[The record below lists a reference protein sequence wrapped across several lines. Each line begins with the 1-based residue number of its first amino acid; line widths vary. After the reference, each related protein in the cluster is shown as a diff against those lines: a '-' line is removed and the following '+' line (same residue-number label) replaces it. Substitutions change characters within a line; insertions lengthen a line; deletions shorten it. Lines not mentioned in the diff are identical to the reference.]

1 MILGRSPVVTSAAGA
16 FWDILRSASP
26 PGSLD
31 IERSMAPTQLD
42 RFEVIGEIAT
52 FPTGAI
58 YRATDT
64 KFGRTV
70 ALRTYRL
77 DAQGPAAESLLQ
89 RARAEAAA
97 AASLNSGNIVTLY
110 GSGEAEGVFYV
121 AMEFVEGVKLEARIA
136 RKGISTGE
144 LIDYSR
150 QVCMAFDHAATHGIF
165 HRNLRPANIIEEWD
179 GAVKIMDFGIA
190 KSGYRVT
197 QPGGVPDALY
207 YMSPEQLRGA
217 KLDIRS
223 SLFSWAAI
231 LYFVV
236 TGRRPFEGASVDEV
250 RKAIL
255 EATPKAAIELAP
267 SLSPGINQ
275 AIMKALSK
283 AAGGRFNN
291 GREMVAELENH
302 QRLGRPE
309 YLRAP
314 SIEAEPRPAPVIA
327 INTKAPVP
335 LPATSAI
342 AAMSPLFPG
351 IAGTGGGPAASAST
365 APPTPPWYGAAANAQ
380 SPSQPAPPS
389 KSGNRATSSLAPP
402 SAAAAATPP
411 GTTPAPQT
419 LSADPAQT
427 RSAPSPAQ
435 RTASM
440 RPPTAKRS
448 DLLGNLLKNQN
459 VVFGAVGLVLI
470 LITAIATATYIRHTS
485 EIVVSPATQETQ
497 PAPPPPAA
505 PEPASPSAA
514 APEPQQQATVD
525 MADPDEGVV
534 ISPRRRKMMKA
545 AASVP
550 TTGGISVSTT
560 PDRATVQIDGRADP
574 MWITPYVA
582 SGLAPG
588 QHTIVVSKAG
598 FQSQSRTVEVQAGAR
613 TALTISLPE
622 ALATVALQ
630 SEPAGARVFA
640 DGRDTGKTTPA
651 QLSLSKGNHSF
662 VLKKA
667 GYLDEPLT
675 SNVAPGQTL
684 RLSQKLRAMGN
695 ISDVRTAGGFK
706 KLFGGGMPKDMG
718 ALEIRSNPKGAT
730 IMVNNRVMEKT
741 TPAAFYLHPGAYVVV
756 IKADGYKP
764 VQKIVSVQQGGRL
777 TLDEVLPR

>member
-1 MILGRSPVVTSAAGA
+1 
-16 FWDILRSASP
+16 
-26 PGSLD
+26 
-31 IERSMAPTQLD
+31 MAPTQLD
-42 RFEVIGEIAT
+42 RFEVIDEIAT

-110 GSGEAEGVFYV
+110 GSGEAEGLFYV

-179 GAVKIMDFGIA
+179 GTVKIMDFGIA

-231 LYFVV
+231 LYFIVS
-236 TGRRPFEGASVDEV
+236 GRRPFEGASVDEV

-275 AIMKALSK
+275 AVMKALSK

-309 YLRAP
+309 HLRAP
-314 SIEAEPRPAPVIA
+314 SIEVEPRPAPVIA

-335 LPATSAI
+335 PPAPATI
-342 AAMSPLFPG
+342 PAMSPAL
-351 IAGTGGGPAASAST
+351 TGVATTASGPAANAST
-365 APPTPPWYGAAANAQ
+365 APAATPWYSAAPNPP
-380 SPSQPAPPS
+380 SPTQTVPPSRPGMPGTSSFAPP
-389 KSGNRATSSLAPP
+389 P
-402 SAAAAATPP
+402 AAAAPATPSP
-411 GTTPAPQT
+411 TAPAPQT
-419 LSADPAQT
+419 QSAAPAQT
-427 RSAPSPAQ
+427 RSAPPLPQRAASTRRPA
-435 RTASM
+435 
-440 RPPTAKRS
+440 AKHS
-448 DLLGNLLKNQN
+448 DPLGNLFKNQN

-470 LITAIATATYIRHTS
+470 LIAAIATATYIRHTS
-485 EIVVSPATQETQ
+485 EIVVSPATQPTQ
-497 PAPPPPAA
+497 TPPAA
-505 PEPASPSAA
+505 AVPEPITPSTA
-514 APEPQQQATVD
+514 APQVEQQATESTG
-525 MADPDEGVV
+525 DPDEGVV
-534 ISPRRRKMMKA
+534 VGPRRRKMVKA

-550 TTGGISVSTT
+550 TTGEVSVSTT
-560 PDRATVQIDGRADP
+560 PDRATVQIDGRGDS
-574 MWITPYVA
+574 MWATPYVA
-582 SGLAPG
+582 SGLVPG
-588 QHTIVVSKAG
+588 QHTIVVTKAG
-598 FQSQSRTVEVQAGAR
+598 FQSQSRTVEVQAGVR

-622 ALATVALQ
+622 ALAAVALQ

-640 DGRDTGKTTPA
+640 DGRDTGKSTPA
-651 QLSLSKGNHSF
+651 QLSLSRGNHSF

-675 SNVAPGQTL
+675 ANVVAGQTL
-684 RLSQKLRAMGN
+684 RLSQKLRAMGDV
-695 ISDVRTAGGFK
+695 SDVRTAGKFK
-706 KLFGGGMPKDMG
+706 KIFGGGGMPKDMG

-730 IMVNNRVMEKT
+730 IMVNNRVMDKA
-741 TPAAFYLHPGAYVVV
+741 TPAAFYLHPGAYLVV

-777 TLDEVLPR
+777 TLDEALPR